1 MFFNGKKTEIFVA
14 FRHCIVLPGMQRR
27 RGQTWHQYMHQ
38 TYKVAENGRRGES
51 TNNASVA
58 SLTFNID
65 RDMDVASA
73 NVNIGN
79 CETILERFESL

>member
-1 MFFNGKKTEIFVA
+1 
-14 FRHCIVLPGMQRR
+14 MQRR